1 MSNQRLSAMP
11 QRNASILVVD
21 DQATMRE
28 IITQQL
34 KYLGFL
40 DVHTAGNG
48 EEALRLLDSQ
58 PFQLV
63 LSDWSMPTM
72 SGLDLLRQ
80 VRQRPTLQSLP
91 FVLITAEIQ
100 RERVEQAIQAGV
112 DNFLLKPFTPNIFA
126 EKVHDTLNGPAP
138 RNPGGTASA
147 RPEGAAAT
155 SAAELPTVL
164 VVDDTPNNLTLA
176 RGLLQDSCRVKVATS
191 GAKALELCA
200 AAAPDLILLD
210 IMMPEMDGF
219 EVCRRL
225 KADPLTAHI
234 PVIFL
239 TALDDA
245 AKTVAGFELG
255 AVDYVAKPIEP
266 TVLKARV
273 ATALRVARAH
283 EELRAQLDLVVEN
296 ARLREDVE
304 RITRHDLKNPL
315 AAIIGIGA
323 NLRSGSP
330 LDAEQQRQVAA
341 IEKAAYDILK
351 MIDLSSDLL
360 KMEQGRYRLKAEPV
374 DLYAL
379 ALRIA
384 EETRQSFQGKGIE
397 VRTEL
402 APAERLT
409 VPGEPLLLYSLLHN
423 LMKNAAEAVPAGA
436 TVRLEMTAATADTP
450 CRIDVRNPG
459 AVPAAMRSRFF
470 EKYATQGKEGGTG
483 LGTYSAKLIAE
494 AHAGSIAMQTS
505 EEHGTTVS
513 VSLPG

>member
-1 MSNQRLSAMP
+1 MTLTSLPATARSSA
-11 QRNASILVVD
+11 ILVVD

-28 IITQQL
+28 IIVQQL
-34 KYLGFL
+34 KFLGFT
-40 DVHTAGNG
+40 DIHTAGNG
-48 EEALRLLDSQ
+48 EEALKLLDSQ

-72 SGLDLLRQ
+72 SGLDLLKQ
-80 VRQRPTLQSLP
+80 VRQRAALQSLP
-91 FVLITAEIQ
+91 FVLITAEIL

-112 DNFLLKPFTPNIFA
+112 DNFLLKPFTPNVFA
-126 EKVHDTLNGPAP
+126 EKVHDTLNGPAGRSP
-138 RNPGGTASA
+138 A
-147 RPEGAAAT
+147 GAAPRPSGPAT
-155 SAAELPTVL
+155 AEPANGLPTVL
-164 VVDDTPNNLTLA
+164 VVDDTPNNLSLA

-225 KADPLTAHI
+225 KANPLTAHI

-245 AKTVAGFELG
+245 VKIVAGLELG
-255 AVDYVAKPIEP
+255 AVDYVAKPFEP
-266 TVLKARV
+266 AVLQARV

-283 EELRAQLDLVVEN
+283 EELRAQLDLLVEN

-315 AAIIGIGA
+315 AAILGISA
-323 NLRSGSP
+323 NLRSGP
-330 LDAEQQRQVAA
+330 GLDAEQSRQITA

-360 KMEQGRYRLKAEPV
+360 KMEQGRYRLQAEPV
-374 DLYAL
+374 DLHAL

-384 EETRQSFQGKGIE
+384 EETRLSFQGKGID

-402 APAERLT
+402 APAESIT
-409 VPGEPLLLYSLLHN
+409 IPGEPLLLYSLLHN
-423 LMKNAAEAVPAGA
+423 LVKNAAEAVPAGA
-436 TVRLEMTAATADTP
+436 TVRLEISAATPGTP

-470 EKYATQGKEGGTG
+470 EKYATHGKEDGTG